1 VKEFLERRTR
11 PRILSGGLRAGN
23 CLRSNDLLVTNQLL
37 QRVLKLRAFFP
48 AAAFASPPHTAN
60 HPGSSRTLTSAARSK
75 SAEPRRRTECAE
87 ALQILQELAQKEPE
101 TYQPDVAKVLNILA
115 ALDSEQRRMSQA
127 RMEYADALRI
137 YESFAHKRPEQYAP
151 DVRRI
156 KRLLAKI
163 PNTRGS

>member
-1 VKEFLERRTR
+1 
-11 PRILSGGLRAGN
+11 
-23 CLRSNDLLVTNQLL
+23 
-37 QRVLKLRAFFP
+37 
-48 AAAFASPPHTAN
+48 
-60 HPGSSRTLTSAARSK
+60 
-75 SAEPRRRTECAE
+75 
-87 ALQILQELAQKEPE
+87 
-101 TYQPDVAKVLNILA
+101 VAKVLNILA

-127 RMEYADALRI
+127 RMEYAEALRI